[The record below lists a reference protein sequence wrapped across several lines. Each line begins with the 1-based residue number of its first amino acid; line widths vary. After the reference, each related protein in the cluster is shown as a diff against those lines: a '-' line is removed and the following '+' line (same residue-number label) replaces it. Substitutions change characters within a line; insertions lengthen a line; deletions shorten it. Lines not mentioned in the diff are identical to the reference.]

1 MSAGRAGSVQ
11 HCAMAGLPDGAIVTE
26 EAVQGRARGLHTSSK
41 AVPGIQAWRSPQ
53 ESPLAFLGFYM
64 VQSPRVN
71 CEDQRA
77 DESSLLGFTW
87 PSKHSLVL
95 NRTVWDCP
103 CCCGADSRCCPGEES
118 GAARRCRGISRDSVR
133 V

>member
-1 MSAGRAGSVQ
+1 MSAGKAGSVQ

-41 AVPGIQAWRSPQ
+41 AVPGIQARSSPQ

-64 VQSPRVN
+64 VQSPRMN

-77 DESSLLGFTW
+77 DESSLLGCTW
-87 PSKHSLVL
+87 SSKH
-95 NRTVWDCP
+95 
-103 CCCGADSRCCPGEES
+103 
-118 GAARRCRGISRDSVR
+118 
-133 V
+133 